1 MHALVLWATYHI
13 LVGRIELAVVLM
25 VMAANF
31 KQMGLYFGMP
41 FAFYALAVLY
51 RKAAQRYRQSKLKQA
66 GYIIMRI
73 SGLLA
78 VFILTLSVLWYPWIK
93 ETLNGNPE

>member
-1 MHALVLWATYHI
+1 MHGLVLWATYSI

-41 FAFYALAVLY
+41 FAFYALATLWQ
-51 RKAAQRYRQSKLKQA
+51 KSSQRYRNNRLAQLT
-66 GYIIMRI
+66 YIGLRI
-73 SGLLA
+73 LGLIV
-78 VFILTLSVLWYPWIK
+78 VFIATLCVIWYPWIK
-93 ETLNGNPE
+93 ETLSDP